1 MVFNFTIPEPGQDRR
16 VKDMIIDI
24 LGFEWPLT
32 LIQLYNKITKN
43 YSCATSYQSV
53 YKSINELCSEGV
65 ILKNDKLYSINLA
78 WIEKL
83 KDFSNHIE
91 SNYKNKDKI
100 PLIEGILKAKT
111 ENNVTVLTFNSTLE
125 MDKAWLNIK
134 KDYYNNLKEPGE
146 VTFWEGNH
154 CWWLLIYPEAEYEE
168 MDRLKFKK
176 VKHFFINHSNSLLD
190 KYAKKFYDNMNM
202 PFKISNRKVESDIGV
217 FGDTIM
223 QVSLPLEIRDK
234 IEEIYSKAKNPSE
247 VNIHDFIKKV
257 LTKETSISL
266 ILTKNKEIAEQL
278 KQKVLREFN

>member
-1 MVFNFTIPEPGQDRR
+1 MVLNFTIPEPGQDKR
-16 VKDMIIDI
+16 VKDIVIDI
-24 LGFEWPLT
+24 LSFEWPLSLT
-32 LIQLYNKITKN
+32 QLYNKITKN

-53 YKSINELCSEGV
+53 FKAISELCTSGV
-65 ILKNDKLYSINLA
+65 LSKNGKSYNINLS

-83 KDFSNHIE
+83 KDFANHIE
-91 SNYKNKDKI
+91 SNYKGNEKI
-100 PLIEGILKAKT
+100 PLIDGILKAKT
-111 ENNVTVLTFNSTLE
+111 DNNVTVLTFNSALE
-125 MDKAWLNIK
+125 MDKAWINIK
-134 KDYYNNLKEPGE
+134 KDYYNNLKESGE
-146 VTFWEGNH
+146 VTFWEGSH

-168 MDRLKFKK
+168 IERLKSKK

-202 PFKISNRKVESDIGV
+202 PFKVSNRKVESDIGV

-223 QVSLPLEIRDK
+223 QVSLPSEIKDK
-234 IEEIYSKAKNPSE
+234 IEEIYSKCKNPSE

-257 LTKETSISL
+257 LTKDTPINL